1 MKNIKKKQPPKVFC
15 KKVFL
20 KLSQNSHENVCVG
33 VSFFNKVGGF
43 RTVTLLEKK
52 LRHRCFSVK
61 CVNFLRT
68 PILQNIYEWLP
79 LNKHPYLTL

>member
-33 VSFFNKVGGF
+33 VSFFNKVGGTPTQTPTQVF
-43 RTVTLLEKK
+43 FCEMCEFFKNTDFAEH
-52 LRHRCFSVK
+52 LRMASS
-61 CVNFLRT
+61 
-68 PILQNIYEWLP
+68 E
-79 LNKHPYLTL
+79 